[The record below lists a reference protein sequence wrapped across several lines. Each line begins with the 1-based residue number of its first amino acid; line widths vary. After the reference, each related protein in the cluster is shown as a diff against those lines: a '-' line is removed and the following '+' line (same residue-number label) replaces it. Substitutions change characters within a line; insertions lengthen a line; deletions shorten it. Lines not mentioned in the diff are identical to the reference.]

1 MPKLTRLDMQMPSM
15 KELKLIPK
23 RSTQLLLNLEVGDR
37 GAQFIAQNMKNL
49 TMLNVCK
56 QWDDSV

>member
-1 MPKLTRLDMQMPSM
+1 MQMPSM

-23 RSTQLLLNLEVGDR
+23 RSTHLLLNLEVGDR